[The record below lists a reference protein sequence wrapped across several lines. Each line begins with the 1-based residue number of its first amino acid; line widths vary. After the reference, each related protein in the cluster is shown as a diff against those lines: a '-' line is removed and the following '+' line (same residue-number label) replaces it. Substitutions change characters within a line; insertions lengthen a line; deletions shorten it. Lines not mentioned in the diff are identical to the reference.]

1 MARLKDKAHKKKK
14 KTAKRA
20 CEIMARDHT
29 HVNVFDQNIADITCN
44 IFLYIM
50 FISIPY
56 SKI

>member
-50 FISIPY
+50 FLSIPY
-56 SKI
+56 